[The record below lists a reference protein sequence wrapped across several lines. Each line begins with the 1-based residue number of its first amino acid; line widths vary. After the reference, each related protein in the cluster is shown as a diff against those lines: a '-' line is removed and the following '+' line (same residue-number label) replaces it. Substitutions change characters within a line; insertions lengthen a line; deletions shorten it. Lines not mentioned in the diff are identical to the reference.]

1 MKNDISKFIAG
12 ALLVV
17 GLAAGTNAQAGFV
30 DFTFDGGNDATLG
43 NPVVFGTAG
52 YQVTAQGFYQSSPG
66 SGSWLSTNTQVA
78 RGANALGVNRP
89 GTAESGNQLDSSGT
103 QVDGLLFDFGD
114 VSWPSLRI
122 TFSVRDVSDQM
133 DIWVGDTFNASN
145 TSPLASQ
152 LLANSSLSSNIYDIA
167 SFNHRYLFIAAA
179 DDGDAETA
187 CGATGANCFRVDNIR
202 AIPEP
207 GSLALLGLGLLAMGV
222 PLRRRVLAKRQ
233 S

>member
-122 TFSVRDVSDQM
+122 TFSVPATFARWVVSVSAEDL
-133 DIWVGDTFNASN
+133 VEGDRAVLIQFRYRI
-145 TSPLASQ
+145 Q
-152 LLANSSLSSNIYDIA
+152 YD
-167 SFNHRYLFIAAA
+167 
-179 DDGDAETA
+179 
-187 CGATGANCFRVDNIR
+187 
-202 AIPEP
+202 
-207 GSLALLGLGLLAMGV
+207 
-222 PLRRRVLAKRQ
+222 
-233 S
+233 

>member
-1 MKNDISKFIAG
+1 MKNDTSKFIAR

-43 NPVVFGTAG
+43 NPVVFGPLG
-52 YQVTAQGFYQSSPG
+52 YQVTVQGFYQSSPG
-66 SGSWLSTNTQVA
+66 VGAWLSANTQVA
-78 RGANALGVNRP
+78 RNTDALGVNRL
-89 GTAESGNQLDSSGT
+89 GADQANQLDSFGT
-103 QVDGLLFDFGD
+103 QVDGLLFDFGN

-122 TFSVRDVSDQM
+122 TFSALANSDQM